1 MENFLQAEAKTETLD
16 PPPILSERKGKKGG
30 KKRTRKSRKKA
41 PLQASPSIGF
51 QGYTIVR
58 VAWRRGKERGE
69 RYQTG
74 PSYTNHPALHVYTY
88 TYRVSF
94 KRHAKGSGTEEKGM
108 RRQDELVSLLAWC
121 RSSLEQPIPPLPYP
135 IVSRLPEQPVR
146 PLSLPV
152 PRHHPPHP
160 LGGSSIR
167 RKIRALL
174 TAETRISSIPV
185 SSIPFKNSREP
196 FQLIRVPG
204 GERNRRR
211 AM

>member
-1 MENFLQAEAKTETLD
+1 M
-16 PPPILSERKGKKGG
+16 
-30 KKRTRKSRKKA
+30 
-41 PLQASPSIGF
+41 
-51 QGYTIVR
+51 
-58 VAWRRGKERGE
+58 AWRRGKERGE

-121 RSSLEQPIPPLPYP
+121 RSSLGPIPPLPYL

-211 AM
+211 VM